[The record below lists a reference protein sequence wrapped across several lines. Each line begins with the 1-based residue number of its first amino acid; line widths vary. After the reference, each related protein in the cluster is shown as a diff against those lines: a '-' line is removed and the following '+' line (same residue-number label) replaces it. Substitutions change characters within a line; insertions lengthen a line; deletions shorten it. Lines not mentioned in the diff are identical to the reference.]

1 MYKKTTV
8 YVVRCDNKNNLQD
21 SAPCQ
26 NCLKMLIELNIKR
39 IVFSSKNDTFI
50 SSDPKL
56 LSPMHISAGNK
67 FINKKFSINSYS
79 KFSNES
85 SDKSESSDNS
95 VSSDTNSVSSDDETI
110 SEKKSKKKHWK
121 KSRN

>member
-1 MYKKTTV
+1 MKKLYKKTTV
-8 YVVRCDNKNNLQD
+8 YVVRCDNKNNLQE

-67 FINKKFSINSYS
+67 FINKKFSINSDS
-79 KFSNES
+79 KSSN
-85 SDKSESSDNS
+85 ESSDNS
-95 VSSDTNSVSSDDETI
+95 VSSDNNESSDDENI
-110 SEKKSKKKHWK
+110 SKKKSKKKIRHAK
-121 KSRN
+121 K

>member
-1 MYKKTTV
+1 MKKMYKKTTV
-8 YVVRCDNKNNLQD
+8 YVVRCDNKNNLQE

-67 FINKKFSINSYS
+67 FINKKFSINSYLKS
-79 KFSNES
+79 SN
-85 SDKSESSDNS
+85 ESSDNS

-110 SEKKSKKKHWK
+110 SKKKSKKKIRHAK
-121 KSRN
+121 N